1 MREFYIGHTE
11 IVFGCEMDRDAVIKA
26 NSVKEAVAK
35 LQQKLG
41 KKFGMIT
48 EMSDITAPDQDDH
61 FYIEIAEFVEETE

>member
-1 MREFYIGHTE
+1 MRKFYIGHTE
-11 IVFGCEMDRDAVIKA
+11 IVLGCEMDRDAVIKA

-48 EMSDITAPDQDDH
+48 EMSDITALDQDDH
-61 FYIEIAEFVEETE
+61 FYIEIAEFVA